1 MAVETRKALGFM
13 RMAKNTERTRIE
25 RLERG
30 AQATVTTMRHQPP
43 AEDLYMRDFTRMVA
57 APPFLVNLCG
67 VATMVGDV
75 VSARTCR
82 DS

>member
-13 RMAKNTERTRIE
+13 RMAKSTERTRIE
-25 RLERG
+25 RLERA

-57 APPFLVNLCG
+57 APPFLVNLGG

-75 VSARTCR
+75 VPARSCR
-82 DS
+82 DF